1 MGVGNDLTSVNILM
15 QKQQMIET
23 QMLIKSQQVTELDS
37 QADHLARMTPEKQE
51 EIDQK
56 KEAVAKKF
64 ASIIEPLEVRKK
76 ELEVKK
82 EVFQFMRDVEDENIW
97 MEEKMNLVTS
107 EELGS
112 SLQDVNM
119 LVKKN
124 KTLKSEIENHEPR
137 INFVRNNGQKLIDE
151 NNAQSEEFERQIADL
166 QEKLAHLEENLEARN
181 V

>member
-1 MGVGNDLTSVNILM
+1 
-15 QKQQMIET
+15 MIET

-97 MEEKMNLVTS
+97 TRLKDANTNEYDEIAFEHNISDMRA
-107 EELGS
+107 
-112 SLQDVNM
+112 M
-119 LVKKN
+119 LRRLAAIKKREG
-124 KTLKSEIENHEPR
+124 KR
-137 INFVRNNGQKLIDE
+137 IPSK
-151 NNAQSEEFERQIADL
+151 
-166 QEKLAHLEENLEARN
+166 
-181 V
+181 